1 MGGDIMRRKM
11 LQIIEEARADGRSV
25 LFEHESKRVC
35 ELAGLPVTTFR
46 VAETIEEIVEASKK
60 IGYPVV
66 LKVISRDI
74 THKTEAGGVL
84 LNLLDRD
91 QVENGFWQVKTNVQ
105 KYDPKAR
112 IDGFLV
118 QEMVPPSTEVVI
130 GMTKDA
136 TFGPALMFGLGG
148 IFVEI
153 LEDITFRIAPLSLSD
168 AYEMIQE
175 IKAYKILTG
184 VRGRDPADIDALVD
198 ILRKVSDLVIDV
210 PEISQLDLNPVI
222 VYPKGAKIVDARM
235 ILEDA
240 E

>member
-1 MGGDIMRRKM
+1 MRKKM
-11 LQIIEEARADGRSV
+11 LQIFEEARADGRTV
-25 LFEHESKRVC
+25 LFEHESKRIC
-35 ELAGLPVTTFR
+35 ELVELPVTTFR
-46 VAETIEEIVEASKK
+46 VAETIEEIVEASQK

-84 LNLLDRD
+84 LNLMDRD
-91 QVENGFWQVKTNVQ
+91 QVENGFWQVKANVQ
-105 KYDPKAR
+105 KYDPKAK

-153 LEDITFRIAPLSLSD
+153 LEDIAFRIAPLSLSD

-184 VRGRDPADIDALVD
+184 VRGRAPADIDALVD
-198 ILRKVSDLVIDV
+198 ILRKVSDLVIDF

-240 E
+240 Q

>member
-1 MGGDIMRRKM
+1 MRRKM

-46 VAETIEEIVEASKK
+46 VAETFEEIGEASKK

-91 QVENGFWQVKTNVQ
+91 QVENGFWQVKANVQ

-153 LEDITFRIAPLSLSD
+153 FEDIAFRIAPLSRSD

-184 VRGRDPADIDALVD
+184 VRGRDPVDIDALVD

-222 VYPKGAKIVDARM
+222 VYSKGAKIVDARM
-235 ILEDA
+235 ILEDVQ
-240 E
+240 

>member
-1 MGGDIMRRKM
+1 MREKM

-35 ELAGLPVTTFR
+35 ELVQLPVTTFR
-46 VAETIEEIVEASKK
+46 VAETIEEIVEASQK

-84 LNLLDRD
+84 LNLMDRD
-91 QVENGFWQVKTNVQ
+91 QVEHGFWQVKANVQ

-112 IDGFLV
+112 VDGFLV

-153 LEDITFRIAPLSLSD
+153 LEDIAFRIAPLSLSD

-184 VRGRDPADIDALVD
+184 VRGRAPADIDALVD
-198 ILRKVSDLVIDV
+198 ILRKVSDLVIDF

-240 E
+240 Q